1 VREDES
7 IAQPYRVFWPRKR
20 AIGDLRSRFQ
30 RRIANIHA
38 TRLATAS
45 TTLVI
50 RSGGAKAAQYS
61 SASDNRRSAVVDR
74 KSDCRS
80 STPWARHCALIFCL
94 FVAATATLAQSEPIT
109 EPKVAPR
116 AAWGALPPKTDLMQ
130 EQKPSEIIIHH
141 TGERQQPRISLEVKL
156 RGLQGFAM
164 APGKVG
170 SLSKPAWGDVPYH
183 YYIDASGRIG
193 EGRDPGFQGDG
204 VTAFSNEDR
213 IQIVV
218 EGDFKREE
226 PTKAE
231 LESLKTLVVW
241 LALKYG
247 ISPEN
252 IAGHGDYD
260 QTDCPGANL
269 KSFMEELREV
279 VRAQVFLGK

>member
-1 VREDES
+1 M
-7 IAQPYRVFWPRKR
+7 AP
-20 AIGDLRSRFQ
+20 A
-30 RRIANIHA
+30 
-38 TRLATAS
+38 LA
-45 TTLVI
+45 
-50 RSGGAKAAQYS
+50 
-61 SASDNRRSAVVDR
+61 D
-74 KSDCRS
+74 
-80 STPWARHCALIFCL
+80 PALI
-94 FVAATATLAQSEPIT
+94 TEPPPIT
-109 EPKVAPR
+109 EPQVVPR
-116 AAWGALPPKTDLMQ
+116 AAWGALPPKAELMQ
-130 EQKPSEIIIHH
+130 EQKPTEIIIHH
-141 TGERQQPRISLEVKL
+141 TGERQQPKISLEAKL

-164 APGKVG
+164 ARGKVG

-183 YYIDASGRIG
+183 YYIDVSGRIG

-204 VTAFSNEDR
+204 VTTTFDNEDR

-218 EGDFKREE
+218 EGDFDREQ

-241 LALKYG
+241 LAMKYG

-269 KSFMEELREV
+269 KSFLEELREV

>member
-1 VREDES
+1 
-7 IAQPYRVFWPRKR
+7 
-20 AIGDLRSRFQ
+20 
-30 RRIANIHA
+30 
-38 TRLATAS
+38 
-45 TTLVI
+45 
-50 RSGGAKAAQYS
+50 
-61 SASDNRRSAVVDR
+61 VVDR

-80 STPWARHCALIFCL
+80 RTPRAPFCALIFCFL
-94 FVAATATLAQSEPIT
+94 AATTGALAQSEPIT
-109 EPKVAPR
+109 EPKVTPR
-116 AAWGALPPKTDLMQ
+116 AAWGALPPKADLMQ
-130 EQKPSEIIIHH
+130 EQKPAEIIIHH
-141 TGERQQPRISLEVKL
+141 TGERQQPRISLETKL
-156 RGLQGFAM
+156 RGLQGFAF

-204 VTAFSNEDR
+204 VTTTFDNEAR

-218 EGDFKREE
+218 EGDFEREE

-241 LALKYG
+241 LALKYA

-252 IAGHGDYD
+252 IASHGDYD

-269 KSFMEELREV
+269 KSFLEELREV